1 MVGDEAERGP
11 IVSSFTHIYCMPTAY
26 PALCQATEIPP
37 GMRHRPCPPGAH
49 NLVGETGSKR
59 SSNHNTLSDKR
70 YEENRTFFFFL
81 RRGI

>member
-1 MVGDEAERGP
+1 
-11 IVSSFTHIYCMPTAY
+11 
-26 PALCQATEIPP
+26 
-37 GMRHRPCPPGAH
+37 MRHRPCPPGAH

-81 RRGI
+81 RRGILASQKEKAELSCSHEKEPPVREQE